1 MPSPYQ
7 QFYENI
13 STKQQLEESKAKA
26 KEQDRLA
33 EYNKSSREGLK
44 NIEKGQSERLNRFQS
59 MIDMPAFV
67 EGRPLDPTTTEIL
80 QDAVDS
86 INKLGIKDEGEYN
99 KAFTKKVIEIANQ
112 RMMSDRTPYVY
123 PKIKVKDGVG
133 TLERFSAKS
142 ALPKEKITDAFRE
155 GLVEA
160 QAQHPNNPEKHD
172 AVMIDWVNKNY
183 PEFHG
188 FNSVPESVKYQ
199 LDISDPKGIAGN
211 IEEGLLLTKAKEA
224 ARQGKV
230 ASVRELGEIKK
241 MQPEVSAIT
250 KSVSDLGSKALE
262 QKKDVASISPMVG
275 SIESRIADIKKS
287 QAGYTPYVAQQPYT
301 GEFKKYSQEP
311 EALHPWEK
319 SGFKSYI
326 APAPKF
332 GGMTEPSISSESDL
346 MKKGKRIQ
354 DMNVDE
360 LLAYNKYARERD
372 AGKVGAIS
380 GVQTQNAQQAISDP
394 AQIEIQKM
402 DALKSRQDEY
412 ERRKRLAMGG
422 QYGTMSNSSY
432 L

>member
-33 EYNKSSREGLK
+33 EYNKSAKEGLK

-133 TLERFSAKS
+133 MLERFSAKS

-183 PEFHG
+183 PELHG
-188 FNSVPESVKYQ
+188 FDSVPESVKYQ

-241 MQPEVSAIT
+241 MQPEVSAFT
-250 KSVSDLGSKALE
+250 KSVSDLESKTLE
-262 QKKDVASISPMVG
+262 QKKDIASLKKSF
-275 SIESRIADIKKS
+275 SDSEKQYEEFKKS
-287 QAGYTPYVAQQPYT
+287 QAGYTPYVSQQPYT
-301 GEFKKYSQEP
+301 GEFKAYSQSP
-311 EALHPWEK
+311 ESLHPWEGK
-319 SGFKSYI
+319 GFKNYI
-326 APAPKF
+326 APMPTYGLTPGPNIGQESQAMM
-332 GGMTEPSISSESDL
+332 GGKSIKSMSA
-346 MKKGKRIQ
+346 
-354 DMNVDE
+354 DE
-360 LLAYNKYARERD
+360 LLAYNKYVRERD
-372 AGKVGAIS
+372 AR
-380 GVQTQNAQQAISDP
+380 VQSSRTPQKPSVQMPEIDQNLTPS
-394 AQIEIQKM
+394 
-402 DALKSRQDEY
+402 
-412 ERRKRLAMGG
+412 ERRKQLGG
-422 QYGTMSNSSY
+422 YKGSMIEGMPSEEYWKFHPRN
-432 L
+432 